1 MNRKYGRLA
10 NGQVEY
16 APDYLKV
23 DGGVKVNPS
32 EASYLASGW
41 KRVVDEPPAAEEG
54 MDVVVSSWTEDETTI
69 TCVYKQTPHVSQ
81 EVADGGGDKADG
93 DATDKDAADGGKDGE
108 GGGGAAEDAQEPAG
122 KGARTFSKLKL
133 VAALKEADKW
143 VLVKTWLEEKAY
155 YDYYLAAQ
163 DFAEDH
169 PLFREGLA
177 AIKAYAGVTD
187 DEAEA
192 ILAKCVAD

>member
-1 MNRKYGRLA
+1 MNRNYGRLA

-81 EVADGGGDKADG
+81 EVADEGGDKADG

-108 GGGGAAEDAQEPAG
+108 GGGDAAEDAQEPAG

-143 VLVKTWLEEKAY
+143 VLVKTWLEEKSY

-169 PLFREGLA
+169 PLFREGLT

>member
-1 MNRKYGRLA
+1 MNRNYGRLA

-41 KRVVDEPPAAEEG
+41 KKVVDEPPAAEEG
-54 MDVVVSSWTEDETTI
+54 MDVVVSSWTEDESTI
-69 TCVYKQTPHVSQ
+69 TCVYKQTPHIQQ
-81 EVADGGGDKADG
+81 EVADEGGDKADG
-93 DATDKDAADGGKDGE
+93 GATDKDASDGGGDAT
-108 GGGGAAEDAQEPAG
+108 GGGDAAGDATEPAE

>member
-32 EASYLASGW
+32 EASYLAGGW
-41 KRVVDEPPAAEEG
+41 KKVVDEPPAAEEG
-54 MDVVVSSWTEDETTI
+54 MDVVVSSWTEDETTV
-69 TCVYKQTPHVSQ
+69 TCVYKQTPRVAQ
-81 EVADGGGDKADG
+81 EVADEGGGKDDGGADG
-93 DATDKDAADGGKDGE
+93 ADGGE
-108 GGGGAAEDAQEPAG
+108 GGASDKGDAKEDAAKPAG
-122 KGARTFSKLKL
+122 KGKRTFSKLKL

-143 VLVKTWLEEKAY
+143 VLVKTWLEEKSY

-192 ILAKCVAD
+192 LLAKCVAD

>member
-41 KRVVDEPPAAEEG
+41 KKVVDEPPAAEEG
-54 MDVVVSSWTEDETTI
+54 MDVVASSWTEDETTV

-81 EVADGGGDKADG
+81 EVADKADG
-93 DATDKDAADGGKDGE
+93 EATDKDAADGGGDDT
-108 GGGGAAEDAQEPAG
+108 GGTDAAEDAEKPAE

-143 VLVKTWLEEKAY
+143 VLVKTWLEEKSY